1 MLDNFSLETLSQF
14 FMSVGLVA
22 PLMIVGI
29 GVFIGLIIGVANV
42 TLGAFLSVIQ
52 TLVGDSVD
60 DDDHV
65 G

>member
-42 TLGAFLSVIQ
+42 TLGAFLSVVQ

>member
-1 MLDNFSLETLSQF
+1 MLDNFSLETLFQF
-14 FMSVGLVA
+14 FMAVGLVA

-42 TLGAFLSVIQ
+42 TLGAFLSVVQ
-52 TLVGDSVD
+52 TLMGDSVD